1 MKKINYVQP
10 ATTVVSVE
18 PHAHILNNVSPV
30 SKVESNAEINYG
42 GGNSGAAR
50 TKDAGY
56 DVWDDDWSKNQ

>member
-1 MKKINYVQP
+1 MKKNYQTPVLHIVNVT
-10 ATTVVSVE
+10 A
-18 PHAHILNNVSPV
+18 HAHILNNVSPV

-56 DVWDDDWSKNQ
+56 DVWDDDWSNQ